1 MDKKIKMSISIG
13 FVAFVLIVLMYVQFK
28 TVEETD
34 ITAIETMRETELR
47 TELASWKSKYEELT
61 AKMTETEMRINEY
74 REKVDD
80 EQNAT
85 QLLASEVKEA
95 ESYLG
100 LTALQGEGIIIT
112 LSDDD
117 NGNIIYYSDL
127 IRLVNELNLAGAEA
141 ISINDE
147 RIVSTSEIMT
157 VNNRIILVNTKKV
170 SGPYVIRAIGDKKYM
185 ESELNIKGGYIDLI
199 RADNKKIEYVLD
211 DNVVVPAY
219 VPKNETDL
227 NYEYAKKKEV
237 E

>member
-1 MDKKIKMSISIG
+1 MKNKIKMSISIG
-13 FVAFVLIVLMYVQFK
+13 FVAFVLIILMYVQFK

-47 TELASWKSKYEELT
+47 SELASWKTKYEELT
-61 AKMTETEMRINEY
+61 TKMQETENRIKEY
-74 REKVDD
+74 RDKADD
-80 EQNAT
+80 EQKAT
-85 QLLASEVKEA
+85 ALLASEVKEA

-100 LTALQGEGIIIT
+100 LTPVHGEGIVIT
-112 LSDDD
+112 LSDDE

-147 RIVSTSEIMT
+147 RIVSSSEIMT
-157 VNNRIILVNTKKV
+157 VSNRIILVNTKKV
-170 SGPYVIRAIGDKKYM
+170 SGPYVIKAIGDKKYM

-199 RADNKKIEYVLD
+199 KADNKKISYEVQ
-211 DNVVVPAY
+211 DNVSIPAY
-219 VPKNETDL
+219 VPKNENDL
-227 NYEYAKKKEV
+227 EFNYAKKKEV

>member
-1 MDKKIKMSISIG
+1 
-13 FVAFVLIVLMYVQFK
+13 
-28 TVEETD
+28 
-34 ITAIETMRETELR
+34 
-47 TELASWKSKYEELT
+47 
-61 AKMTETEMRINEY
+61 
-74 REKVDD
+74 
-80 EQNAT
+80 
-85 QLLASEVKEA
+85 
-95 ESYLG
+95 
-100 LTALQGEGIIIT
+100 
-112 LSDDD
+112 
-117 NGNIIYYSDL
+117 
-127 IRLVNELNLAGAEA
+127 
-141 ISINDE
+141 
-147 RIVSTSEIMT
+147 MT